1 MVSGCGTRRSG
12 ARLAGARFTGARFT
26 GERLTGARRGARAGF
41 RVGRFFAGLAGFF
54 RRVAGFFDRFAA
66 RAFGLERPGR
76 AAFRFFA
83 INPSTI

>member
-12 ARLAGARFTGARFT
+12 ARLAGARFTG
-26 GERLTGARRGARAGF
+26 ERLAGARRVARAGF
-41 RVGRFFAGLAGFF
+41 RVGRLVAGRAGFF
-54 RRVAGFFDRFAA
+54 RRVAVFFVRLTA

-83 INPSTI
+83 MNPSTI